1 VDLLL
6 NKEVKATFCKK
17 SLKQI
22 LEDIVKFLI
31 KNEQGK
37 ILKVKDKNNFYPKI
51 NKGKYVML
59 IHAYNP
65 NCDSPYRGKLW
76 CLGIKD
82 KIKVEN
88 KNNDDEYEDDD
99 FIGGG
104 EGEFDSKKENDKSA
118 LKNENEYKGY
128 NYYYEFFNP
137 EDIINIYDSPS
148 IKGIKYMKDNIKKHE
163 GRYYYN
169 HKKDFEKK
177 ILKELYSLIKEYFF
191 DKISKANK
199 LDYDY
204 SKYIINYEN
213 KNNLIERK
221 ALKEDSKKCLCFN
234 CPLFNEHIP
243 KFYEYK
249 YINKKIEEIKKDINP
264 ENMAYL
270 KEFNNRKK
278 ILKEM
283 NFINDN
289 NMLTLKGKAARE
301 INTTDCVIIS
311 EILTSDIFSKLSD
324 EEIVGFLSG
333 FATNKNQI
341 ELTFP
346 KITDN
351 LNEAF
356 EKFLAIY
363 ERIKNEEEK
372 NEFEENKYNRR
383 FMPDVT
389 LALKSWMEGKP
400 FGEIC
405 KLTDLEEGKLYNLI
419 LRIFLF
425 LDEIYKFYS
434 VLGNVKDS
442 QRFDK
447 IKNSLLRGIMGV
459 QSLYLQDKISIDLK

>member
-1 VDLLL
+1 
-6 NKEVKATFCKK
+6 
-17 SLKQI
+17 
-22 LEDIVKFLI
+22 
-31 KNEQGK
+31 
-37 ILKVKDKNNFYPKI
+37 
-51 NKGKYVML
+51 M
-59 IHAYNP
+59 
-65 NCDSPYRGKLW
+65 
-76 CLGIKD
+76 
-82 KIKVEN
+82 
-88 KNNDDEYEDDD
+88 
-99 FIGGG
+99 
-104 EGEFDSKKENDKSA
+104 
-118 LKNENEYKGY
+118 
-128 NYYYEFFNP
+128 
-137 EDIINIYDSPS
+137 
-148 IKGIKYMKDNIKKHE
+148 
-163 GRYYYN
+163 
-169 HKKDFEKK
+169 
-177 ILKELYSLIKEYFF
+177 IKEYFV
-191 DKISKANK
+191 DKVSKANK

-204 SKYIINYEN
+204 SKYTINYEN

-243 KFYEYK
+243 KFYEHK

-383 FMPDVT
+383 FLPDTT
-389 LALKSWMEGKP
+389 LAIKSWMEGKP

-405 KLTDLEEGKLYNLI
+405 KLTDLEEGKLHNLI

-442 QRFDK
+442 QRFEK

-459 QSLYLQDKISIDLK
+459 QSLYLQDKISFDLK